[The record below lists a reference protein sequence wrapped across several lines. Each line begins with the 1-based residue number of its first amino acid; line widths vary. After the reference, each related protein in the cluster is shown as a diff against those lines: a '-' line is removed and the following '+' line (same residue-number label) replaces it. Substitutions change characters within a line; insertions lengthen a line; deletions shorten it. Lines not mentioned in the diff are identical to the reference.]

1 MTAGLLALSIF
12 ANSVAAQDLRLALWH
27 VPLSRKG
34 PGLLLRDLQR
44 RDPSLMA
51 IAQALRSADADII
64 VLTKMDYDATGAALA
79 ELSDLVDAG
88 HTDILPLRSN
98 AGLPTGLDL
107 DGDGRLGEP
116 EDAQAFGWFPG
127 QEALAVLSRFSI
139 LRDEMRSFNGLLWR
153 DVPGNHA
160 EKTDAALDVQRLSSG
175 GHWVVPIRVPTDDG
189 GDRVF
194 TLLIGHAGP
203 PVFDGPEDR
212 NGRRN
217 LDELRLWQH
226 IMHGAQGPAP
236 EPPFAF
242 MANTNLDPERGEGYR
257 AAMADFLADP
267 RVQDPLP
274 GQITAEWDRPGPMR
288 VSYLLPS
295 SGVRVRA
302 AAVWPSLPEE
312 QHRLITLDITL
323 SSLPS
328 P

>member
-1 MTAGLLALSIF
+1 VTAGLLALSVF

-44 RDPSLMA
+44 KEPSLMA

-64 VLTKMDYDATGAALA
+64 VLTKMDYDATGAAVT
-79 ELSDLVDAG
+79 ELSKMVDG
-88 HTDILPLRSN
+88 GYTDVLPLRSN

-116 EDAQAFGWFPG
+116 EDTQAFGWFPG
-127 QEALAVLSRFSI
+127 QEALAVLSRFSL
-139 LRDEMRSFNGLLWR
+139 LRSEIRSFNELLWR
-153 DVPGNHA
+153 DIPGSHA
-160 EKTDAALDVQRLSSG
+160 EQVDSGLGVQRLSSG
-175 GHWVVPIRVPTDDG
+175 GHWVVPVRVPTNAG
-189 GDRVF
+189 GDRVL

-217 LDELRLWQH
+217 LDELRLWQQ

-242 MANTNLDPERGEGYR
+242 MANTNLDPERGEGNR
-257 AAMADFLADP
+257 SAMAEFLADP

-295 SGVRVRA
+295 SDVGVRA

-323 SSLPS
+323 PNRPS